1 MFLLSLLS
9 ISINVMLPIA
19 LVAAAGYVLFRAL
32 HLDARPLSQATL
44 YFFSPV
50 LVFVSTYEAKLSAEH
65 LSIALFGVIIT
76 VITGIITWATVKMAR
91 FDRVTGAGFSLG
103 TMMVNS
109 GNYGLPL
116 ILFAF
121 GRTGL
126 AYATFYFSVTMLIL
140 QTTAIFIAARGR
152 AHTRDAL
159 LSVVKMPVLY
169 AVLAG
174 ILCNQTG
181 IAVSEPLWKAL
192 SVASGAAIPVML
204 VVLGIQLSRVDI
216 RKNRSAIGVAT
227 LIRLVLTPIIC
238 FPLAFILGLEG
249 VPRAVCIVEA
259 SMPTAVFA
267 SIIAVEFDVRP
278 DLVTGIISA
287 STFMSIITLT
297 VLLRILT

>member
-1 MFLLSLLS
+1 MLLLSLLS

-19 LVAAAGYVLFRAL
+19 LVAAAGYVMFRVF
-32 HLDARPLSQATL
+32 HLDARPLSQSTL

-76 VITGIITWATVKMAR
+76 IVTGIVTWTTVRIAR

-103 TMMVNS
+103 AMMVNA

-121 GRTGL
+121 GRAGL

-152 AHTRDAL
+152 AHTKDAL
-159 LSVVKMPVLY
+159 VSVVKMPVLY

-174 ILCNQTG
+174 ILCNQAG
-181 IAVSEPLWKAL
+181 IAIPEPLWKAL

-227 LIRLVLTPIIC
+227 FIRLILTPIIC
-238 FPLAFILGLEG
+238 FPLAYLLGLKG
-249 VPRAVCIVEA
+249 VPRAVCIV
-259 SMPTAVFA
+259 
-267 SIIAVEFDVRP
+267 
-278 DLVTGIISA
+278 
-287 STFMSIITLT
+287 
-297 VLLRILT
+297 